1 MIASSSFGSGF
12 GALGTY
18 LVADAD
24 RVWWAETRNM
34 SEGMDLGDGPTPPD
48 PRVVAAEMGDRA
60 TRSRAAEPMYHV
72 VVAFDPDDQPTEGEV
87 REAADRTLRDLGLE
101 HHQALLVRHTDRPHA
116 HVHLMVNRVGED
128 GRAWSPWRQRT
139 RLRASMEAQE
149 RELGVRWT
157 GRNRDLG
164 RDANAPPDR
173 SPASPA
179 RAFAAEVRAK
189 ALGDLREAGS
199 WGELDARLASHG
211 LQVERRGQGG
221 VVTDGTREAT
231 LSSVSRTVSRPRLEA
246 RLGPLR
252 GRPGD
257 RTPTAGLAV
266 GAPTPPTSAR
276 AGAASRDGAPGTTTL
291 RKRGRPR
298 LSTPPR
304 SSASMRARRS
314 VLDGRPSSM
323 RPAAARPGGRS
334 GPVLR
339 GSRFARCG
347 LAALRDDSDVDVERR
362 LTRAAGRA
370 ASLAARTLARRAT
383 HRDLRPGGRVD
394 RLAALVAERGRVVRL
409 GEAQDHARSVGTNVT
424 ARVEHGRPRGDR
436 PGRAGSDGV
445 RGRARTGVPRSPGGG
460 GSVRSARGPRG
471 AEHRREGDGRAARA
485 VWGPP
490 EERKNLRS
498 RSVPLPRRG
507 CRGGPCRGGLRGGRP
522 GTAGS
527 PGSSG
532 PPPGGE
538 GAPLSRR
545 SRGAVGTDGAR
556 ARRRQRGGVRPGR
569 PPRDRRADRAG
580 RPSGRT
586 GPQRWDGTDR
596 GGESG
601 GPQHPARDA
610 GSGGAGSGGAG
621 RDGRRPDRHADRQ
634 VGGAESRQGVR
645 ASSRRGRRSDCG
657 PALLLMGLSG
667 SRATCRPIPRP
678 GRALAAT
685 SGGRLWLSPS
695 PLVSKIPRVVQSPA
709 RAGRVSLDQA
719 CAAAVRARDR
729 RTREDPSRRADVSAS
744 SEVYATAPVLV
755 EGVVAQRL
763 GCWQVRVAAGQC
775 A

>member
-24 RVWWAETRNM
+24 RVGWAETRNM
-34 SEGMDLGDGPTPPD
+34 SEGMDLGDGPAPPD

-72 VVAFDPDDQPTEGEV
+72 VVAFDPDDRPTEAEV

-164 RDANAPPDR
+164 RDANAPTDR
-173 SPASPA
+173 SPTSS

-199 WGELDARLASHG
+199 WGELDARLAVHG

-221 VVTDGTREAT
+221 IVTDGTREAT

-252 GRPGD
+252 GGPGD
-257 RTPTAGLAV
+257 RMPTAGLAA
-266 GAPTPPTSAR
+266 GDRTAPTR
-276 AGAASRDGAPGTTTL
+276 DGVASRDGVPGTTTP

-304 SSASMRARRS
+304 PSASMRARRA
-314 VLDGRPSSM
+314 VLDGRPSAA
-323 RPAAARPGGRS
+323 PAATLPGGRS

-339 GSRFARCG
+339 GSRFARRG
-347 LAALRDDSDVDVERR
+347 LAALRGDPDGNVERR

-409 GEAQDHARSVGTNVT
+409 GEAQDRARSVGTNVT
-424 ARVEHGRPRGDR
+424 ARVNTAAREATAQAGRDR
-436 PGRAGSDGV
+436 TAFADALGRVYQDPQAAADRFVRLADRDGPD
-445 RGRARTGVPRSPGGG
+445 A
-460 GSVRSARGPRG
+460 
-471 AEHRREGDGRAARA
+471 AARA
-485 VWGPP
+485 MAERP
-490 EERKNLRS
+490 ERFGVLQK
-498 RSVPLPRRG
+498 RG
-507 CRGGPCRGGLRGGRP
+507 KAFGLGR
-522 GTAGS
+522 
-527 PGSSG
+527 
-532 PPPGGE
+532 
-538 GAPLSRR
+538 
-545 SRGAVGTDGAR
+545 
-556 ARRRQRGGVRPGR
+556 
-569 PPRDRRADRAG
+569 
-580 RPSGRT
+580 
-586 GPQRWDGTDR
+586 
-596 GGESG
+596 
-601 GPQHPARDA
+601 
-610 GSGGAGSGGAG
+610 
-621 RDGRRPDRHADRQ
+621 
-634 VGGAESRQGVR
+634 
-645 ASSRRGRRSDCG
+645 
-657 PALLLMGLSG
+657 
-667 SRATCRPIPRP
+667 
-678 GRALAAT
+678 
-685 SGGRLWLSPS
+685 SPS
-695 PLVSKIPRVVQSPA
+695 PPGSP
-709 RAGRVSLDQA
+709 
-719 CAAAVRARDR
+719 
-729 RTREDPSRRADVSAS
+729 RRAV
-744 SEVYATAPVLV
+744 P
-755 EGVVAQRL
+755 
-763 GCWQVRVAAGQC
+763 GQPTWRPTGH
-775 A
+775 AR

>member
-24 RVWWAETRNM
+24 RVGWAETRNM

-72 VVAFDPDDQPTEGEV
+72 VVAFDPDDRPTEAEV

-164 RDANAPPDR
+164 RDANAPTDR
-173 SPASPA
+173 SPASPT

-199 WGELDARLASHG
+199 WTELDARLAAHG

-257 RTPTAGLAV
+257 RTPTAGLAA
-266 GAPTPPTSAR
+266 GAPTPPASAR
-276 AGAASRDGAPGTTTL
+276 AGAASRDGAPGTTTP

-304 SSASMRARRS
+304 SSASMRARRA
-314 VLDGRPSSM
+314 VLDGRPSSA
-323 RPAAARPGGRS
+323 PAATRPGGRS

-339 GSRFARCG
+339 GSRFARRG
-347 LAALRDDSDVDVERR
+347 LAALRGDPDGNVERR

-424 ARVEHGRPRGDR
+424 ARVNTAAREATAQAGRDRTAFADALGRVYQDPQAAAERFVRLADRDGPDAAARAMAERPERFGVLQKRGKAFGLGR
-436 PGRAGSDGV
+436 SPSPAGAAEAGRAGAAYVEADRARRV
-445 RGRARTGVPRSPGGG
+445 AQGRADLLLGAKGHPSLAAAEA
-460 GSVRSARGPRG
+460 RSARTARG
-471 AEHRREGDGRAARA
+471 LAAA
-485 VWGPP
+485 
-490 EERKNLRS
+490 S
-498 RSVPLPRRG
+498 
-507 CRGGPCRGGLRGGRP
+507 
-522 GTAGS
+522 
-527 PGSSG
+527 
-532 PPPGGE
+532 
-538 GAPLSRR
+538 
-545 SRGAVGTDGAR
+545 
-556 ARRRQRGGVRPGR
+556 
-569 PPRDRRADRAG
+569 
-580 RPSGRT
+580 
-586 GPQRWDGTDR
+586 
-596 GGESG
+596 
-601 GPQHPARDA
+601 
-610 GSGGAGSGGAG
+610 GAGSGRAAL
-621 RDGRRPDRHADRQ
+621 REIDGRIAQAARR
-634 VGGAESRQGVR
+634 VGRVPSVGTARTGAARVAARNTQ
-645 ASSRRGRRSDCG
+645 
-657 PALLLMGLSG
+657 
-667 SRATCRPIPRP
+667 RAT
-678 GRALAAT
+678 RALAARVGT
-685 SGGRLWLSPS
+685 VG
-695 PLVSKIPRVVQSPA
+695 VRVVTQIA
-709 RAGRVSLDQA
+709 RSAARSLGR
-719 CAAAVRARDR
+719 
-729 RTREDPSRRADVSAS
+729 E
-744 SEVYATAPVLV
+744 
-755 EGVVAQRL
+755 
-763 GCWQVRVAAGQC
+763 
-775 A
+775 

>member
-24 RVWWAETRNM
+24 RVGWAETRNM

-60 TRSRAAEPMYHV
+60 TRSRAAEPVYHV
-72 VVAFDPDDQPTEGEV
+72 VVAFDPDDRPTEGEV

-173 SPASPA
+173 SPTSPA

-199 WGELDARLASHG
+199 WTELDARLASHG

-257 RTPTAGLAV
+257 RTPTVGLAA
-266 GAPTPPTSAR
+266 GAPTPPVPAR
-276 AGAASRDGAPGTTTL
+276 AGASSRNGAPGTTSP

-298 LSTPPR
+298 LANAPR
-304 SSASMRARRS
+304 SSASMRARRA
-314 VLDGRPSSM
+314 VLDGRPSSS
-323 RPAAARPGGRS
+323 PTATRPGGRS
-334 GPVLR
+334 GRVLR
-339 GSRFARCG
+339 GSRFARRG
-347 LAALRDDSDVDVERR
+347 LAALRADPDGNVERR

-394 RLAALVAERGRVVRL
+394 RLAALVVARGRVVRL

-424 ARVEHGRPRGDR
+424 ARVNTAAREATAQAGRDRTAFADALGRVYQDPQAAAERFVRLADRDGPDAAARAMAERPELFGVLQKRGRAFGLGRPPSPAGTTEA
-436 PGRAGSDGV
+436 GRAGAAYVEVDRARRV
-445 RGRARTGVPRSPGGG
+445 AQGRADLLLGAKGHPSLAAAEA
-460 GSVRSARGPRG
+460 RSARTARG
-471 AEHRREGDGRAARA
+471 LTAA
-485 VWGPP
+485 
-490 EERKNLRS
+490 S
-498 RSVPLPRRG
+498 
-507 CRGGPCRGGLRGGRP
+507 
-522 GTAGS
+522 
-527 PGSSG
+527 
-532 PPPGGE
+532 
-538 GAPLSRR
+538 
-545 SRGAVGTDGAR
+545 
-556 ARRRQRGGVRPGR
+556 
-569 PPRDRRADRAG
+569 
-580 RPSGRT
+580 
-586 GPQRWDGTDR
+586 
-596 GGESG
+596 
-601 GPQHPARDA
+601 
-610 GSGGAGSGGAG
+610 GAGSGRAAL
-621 RDGRRPDRHADRQ
+621 REIDGRIARAARR
-634 VGGAESRQGVR
+634 VGRVPCVGTARLGAARVVARNTQ
-645 ASSRRGRRSDCG
+645 
-657 PALLLMGLSG
+657 
-667 SRATCRPIPRP
+667 RAT
-678 GRALAAT
+678 RALAARVGT
-685 SGGRLWLSPS
+685 VG
-695 PLVSKIPRVVQSPA
+695 VRVVTQIAKSAA
-709 RAGRVSLDQA
+709 RSLGR
-719 CAAAVRARDR
+719 
-729 RTREDPSRRADVSAS
+729 E
-744 SEVYATAPVLV
+744 
-755 EGVVAQRL
+755 
-763 GCWQVRVAAGQC
+763 
-775 A
+775 

>member
-24 RVWWAETRNM
+24 RVGWAETRNM

-72 VVAFDPDDQPTEGEV
+72 VVAFDPDDQPTEAEV
-87 REAADRTLRDLGLE
+87 RESADRTLRDLGLE

-164 RDANAPPDR
+164 RDANAPTDR
-173 SPASPA
+173 ASASPT

-189 ALGDLREAGS
+189 ALGDLREAKS
-199 WGELDARLASHG
+199 WRELDARLAAHG

-221 VVTDGTREAT
+221 IVTDGTREAT

-252 GRPGD
+252 GRPED
-257 RTPTAGLAV
+257 RTPTAGLAA
-266 GAPTPPTSAR
+266 GDRTAPPR
-276 AGAASRDGAPGTTTL
+276 AGVASRDDAPGTTTP

-304 SSASMRARRS
+304 PSASMRARRA
-314 VLDGRPSSM
+314 VLGGGPSSA

-339 GSRFARCG
+339 GSRFARRG
-347 LAALRDDSDVDVERR
+347 IAVLRGDSDVDVERR

-394 RLAALVAERGRVVRL
+394 RLASLVAERGRVVRL

-424 ARVEHGRPRGDR
+424 ARVNTAAREATVQAGRDRTAFADALGRVYQDPQAAADRFVRLADREGPNAAARAMAERPERFGVLQKRGKTFGLGR
-436 PGRAGSDGV
+436 SPSPAGTAEAGRAGAAYVEADREGRV
-445 RGRARTGVPRSPGGG
+445 AQGRANLLLGAQGHPSLAAAEA
-460 GSVRSARGPRG
+460 RSARTARG
-471 AEHRREGDGRAARA
+471 LAAA
-485 VWGPP
+485 
-490 EERKNLRS
+490 S
-498 RSVPLPRRG
+498 
-507 CRGGPCRGGLRGGRP
+507 
-522 GTAGS
+522 
-527 PGSSG
+527 
-532 PPPGGE
+532 
-538 GAPLSRR
+538 
-545 SRGAVGTDGAR
+545 
-556 ARRRQRGGVRPGR
+556 
-569 PPRDRRADRAG
+569 
-580 RPSGRT
+580 
-586 GPQRWDGTDR
+586 
-596 GGESG
+596 
-601 GPQHPARDA
+601 
-610 GSGGAGSGGAG
+610 GAGSGRAAI
-621 RDGRRPDRHADRQ
+621 REIDGRIARAARR
-634 VGGAESRQGVR
+634 VGRVPSVGTARTGAARVAARNTQ
-645 ASSRRGRRSDCG
+645 
-657 PALLLMGLSG
+657 
-667 SRATCRPIPRP
+667 RAT
-678 GRALAAT
+678 RALAARVGT
-685 SGGRLWLSPS
+685 VG
-695 PLVSKIPRVVQSPA
+695 VRVVTQIA
-709 RAGRVSLDQA
+709 RSAARSLGR
-719 CAAAVRARDR
+719 
-729 RTREDPSRRADVSAS
+729 E
-744 SEVYATAPVLV
+744 
-755 EGVVAQRL
+755 
-763 GCWQVRVAAGQC
+763 
-775 A
+775 

>member
-1 MIASSSFGSGF
+1 MIGSSSFGSVF

-24 RVWWAETRNM
+24 RVGWAETRNM

-48 PRVVAAEMGDRA
+48 PRVVAAEMSDRA
-60 TRSRAAEPMYHV
+60 TRSRASEPMYHV
-72 VVAFDPDDQPTEGEV
+72 VVAFDPDDQPTEAEV

-173 SPASPA
+173 SPTSS

-199 WGELDARLASHG
+199 WGELDARLAAHG

-266 GAPTPPTSAR
+266 GNHTAR
-276 AGAASRDGAPGTTTL
+276 AGAASRDGAPGTTTP

-304 SSASMRARRS
+304 PSAAMRARRA
-314 VLDGRPSSM
+314 VLDGRPS
-323 RPAAARPGGRS
+323 AAPTATLPGGRS

-339 GSRFARCG
+339 GSRLARRG
-347 LAALRDDSDVDVERR
+347 LAALRGDPDGNVERR

-424 ARVEHGRPRGDR
+424 ARVNTAAREATAQAGRDRTAFADALGRVYRDPQAAAERFVRLADRDGPDAAARAMAERPERFGVLQKRGKAFGLGRSPSPAGAAEASRAGAAYVEADR
-436 PGRAGSDGV
+436 ARQVAQGRADLLLGAKGHPSL
-445 RGRARTGVPRSPGGG
+445 AAAEA
-460 GSVRSARGPRG
+460 RSARTARG
-471 AEHRREGDGRAARA
+471 LAAA
-485 VWGPP
+485 
-490 EERKNLRS
+490 S
-498 RSVPLPRRG
+498 
-507 CRGGPCRGGLRGGRP
+507 
-522 GTAGS
+522 
-527 PGSSG
+527 
-532 PPPGGE
+532 
-538 GAPLSRR
+538 
-545 SRGAVGTDGAR
+545 
-556 ARRRQRGGVRPGR
+556 
-569 PPRDRRADRAG
+569 
-580 RPSGRT
+580 
-586 GPQRWDGTDR
+586 
-596 GGESG
+596 
-601 GPQHPARDA
+601 
-610 GSGGAGSGGAG
+610 GAGSGRAAL
-621 RDGRRPDRHADRQ
+621 REIDGRIARAARR
-634 VGGAESRQGVR
+634 VGRVPSVGTARTGAARVVARNTQ
-645 ASSRRGRRSDCG
+645 
-657 PALLLMGLSG
+657 
-667 SRATCRPIPRP
+667 RAT
-678 GRALAAT
+678 RALAARVGT
-685 SGGRLWLSPS
+685 VG
-695 PLVSKIPRVVQSPA
+695 VRVVTQIA
-709 RAGRVSLDQA
+709 RSAARSLGR
-719 CAAAVRARDR
+719 
-729 RTREDPSRRADVSAS
+729 E
-744 SEVYATAPVLV
+744 
-755 EGVVAQRL
+755 
-763 GCWQVRVAAGQC
+763 
-775 A
+775 

>member
-12 GALGTY
+12 SALGTY

-24 RVWWAETRNM
+24 RVGWAETRNM

-72 VVAFDPDDQPTEGEV
+72 VVAFDPDDRPTEAEV

-164 RDANAPPDR
+164 RDANAPTER
-173 SPASPA
+173 SPASPT

-189 ALGDLREAGS
+189 ALGDFREAGS
-199 WGELDARLASHG
+199 WTELDARLAAHG

-252 GRPGD
+252 GRPEN
-257 RTPTAGLAV
+257 RTPTAGLAAEDHT
-266 GAPTPPTSAR
+266 APAR
-276 AGAASRDGAPGTTTL
+276 AGAASRDGAPGTTTP

-304 SSASMRARRS
+304 PSASVRARRA
-314 VLDGRPSSM
+314 VLDSRRSAA
-323 RPAAARPGGRS
+323 PAATLPGRRS

-339 GSRFARCG
+339 GSRFARRG
-347 LAALRDDSDVDVERR
+347 LAALGGDPDGNVERR

-370 ASLAARTLARRAT
+370 ASLAARTLAHRAT

-424 ARVEHGRPRGDR
+424 ARVNTHAREATAQAGRDRTAFADALGRVYQDPQAAAERFVRLADRDGPDAAAQAMAERPERFGVLQKRGKAFGLGR
-436 PGRAGSDGV
+436 SPSPAGAAEAGRAGAAYV
-445 RGRARTGVPRSPGGG
+445 EANRARRVAQGRADLLLGAKGHPSLAAAEA
-460 GSVRSARGPRG
+460 RSARTARG
-471 AEHRREGDGRAARA
+471 LAAA
-485 VWGPP
+485 
-490 EERKNLRS
+490 S
-498 RSVPLPRRG
+498 
-507 CRGGPCRGGLRGGRP
+507 
-522 GTAGS
+522 
-527 PGSSG
+527 
-532 PPPGGE
+532 
-538 GAPLSRR
+538 
-545 SRGAVGTDGAR
+545 
-556 ARRRQRGGVRPGR
+556 
-569 PPRDRRADRAG
+569 
-580 RPSGRT
+580 
-586 GPQRWDGTDR
+586 
-596 GGESG
+596 
-601 GPQHPARDA
+601 
-610 GSGGAGSGGAG
+610 GAGSGRAAL
-621 RDGRRPDRHADRQ
+621 REIDGRIARAARR
-634 VGGAESRQGVR
+634 VGRVPSVGTARTGAARVAARNTQ
-645 ASSRRGRRSDCG
+645 
-657 PALLLMGLSG
+657 
-667 SRATCRPIPRP
+667 RAT
-678 GRALAAT
+678 RALAARVGT
-685 SGGRLWLSPS
+685 VGL
-695 PLVSKIPRVVQSPA
+695 RVVTQIA
-709 RAGRVSLDQA
+709 RSAARSLGR
-719 CAAAVRARDR
+719 
-729 RTREDPSRRADVSAS
+729 E
-744 SEVYATAPVLV
+744 
-755 EGVVAQRL
+755 
-763 GCWQVRVAAGQC
+763 
-775 A
+775 

>member
-24 RVWWAETRNM
+24 RVGWAETRNM

-72 VVAFDPDDQPTEGEV
+72 VVAFDPDDQPTEAEV

-164 RDANAPPDR
+164 RDANAPTDR
-173 SPASPA
+173 SPTSS

-199 WGELDARLASHG
+199 WGELDARLAAHG

-266 GAPTPPTSAR
+266 GAPTPPASAR
-276 AGAASRDGAPGTTTL
+276 AGAASRDGAPGTTTP

-304 SSASMRARRS
+304 SSAAMRARRA
-314 VLDGRPSSM
+314 VLDGRPSAA
-323 RPAAARPGGRS
+323 PAATRSGGRS
-334 GPVLR
+334 RPVLR
-339 GSRFARCG
+339 GSRFARRG
-347 LAALRDDSDVDVERR
+347 LAALRGDPDGNVERR

-424 ARVEHGRPRGDR
+424 AQVNTAAREATAQAGRDRTAFVDALGRVYQDPQAAAERFVRLADRDGPDAAAQAMAERPERFGVPQKRGKAFGLGRSPSPAGAAEA
-436 PGRAGSDGV
+436 GRAGAAYVEAD
-445 RGRARTGVPRSPGGG
+445 RARRAAQGRADLLLGAKGHPSLAAAEA
-460 GSVRSARGPRG
+460 RSARTARG
-471 AEHRREGDGRAARA
+471 LAAA
-485 VWGPP
+485 
-490 EERKNLRS
+490 S
-498 RSVPLPRRG
+498 
-507 CRGGPCRGGLRGGRP
+507 
-522 GTAGS
+522 
-527 PGSSG
+527 
-532 PPPGGE
+532 
-538 GAPLSRR
+538 
-545 SRGAVGTDGAR
+545 
-556 ARRRQRGGVRPGR
+556 
-569 PPRDRRADRAG
+569 
-580 RPSGRT
+580 
-586 GPQRWDGTDR
+586 
-596 GGESG
+596 
-601 GPQHPARDA
+601 
-610 GSGGAGSGGAG
+610 GAGSGRAAL
-621 RDGRRPDRHADRQ
+621 REIDGRIAQAARR
-634 VGGAESRQGVR
+634 VGRVPSVGTARTGAARVAAR
-645 ASSRRGRRSDCG
+645 NTH
-657 PALLLMGLSG
+657 
-667 SRATCRPIPRP
+667 RAT
-678 GRALAAT
+678 RALAARVGT
-685 SGGRLWLSPS
+685 VG
-695 PLVSKIPRVVQSPA
+695 VRVVTQIA
-709 RAGRVSLDQA
+709 RSAARSLGR
-719 CAAAVRARDR
+719 
-729 RTREDPSRRADVSAS
+729 E
-744 SEVYATAPVLV
+744 
-755 EGVVAQRL
+755 
-763 GCWQVRVAAGQC
+763 
-775 A
+775 